1 MRGGRCRAG
10 GNWDIL
16 LLSGEHVMMSPRNG
30 VIKTY
35 E

>member
-1 MRGGRCRAG
+1 MRGVRRAG

-30 VIKTY
+30 VIEAY